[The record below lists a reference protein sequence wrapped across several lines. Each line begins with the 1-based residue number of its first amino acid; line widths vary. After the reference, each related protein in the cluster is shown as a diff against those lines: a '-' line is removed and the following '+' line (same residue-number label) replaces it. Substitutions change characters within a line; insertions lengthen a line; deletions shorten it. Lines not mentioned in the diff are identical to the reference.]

1 MAYQNSTLSL
11 EQMLLKFMSEQDP
24 MLSMLQWLCE
34 QMMEAEVTA
43 KIQAQKSERTDTR
56 TGYRSGYRVRRFD
69 TRMGTMY
76 LFVPKLRKGD
86 YVPFFVTAKSRA
98 EAALIQVIQEAYIQG
113 VSTRK
118 IRKLASRLGIESIS
132 RGQVSQITRE

>member
-24 MLSMLQWLCE
+24 MLSKLCE

-56 TGYRSGYRVRRFD
+56 IGYRSGYRLRRFD

-76 LFVPKLRKGD
+76 LFVPKLRKDG
-86 YVPFFVTAKSRA
+86 YVPFFC
-98 EAALIQVIQEAYIQG
+98 VISAFKRMYAIYQCIVAF
-113 VSTRK
+113 
-118 IRKLASRLGIESIS
+118 
-132 RGQVSQITRE
+132 

>member
-24 MLSMLQWLCE
+24 MLAMLQWLCE

-56 TGYRSGYRVRRFD
+56 TGYRSGYRLRRFD

-76 LFVPKLRKGD
+76 PFVPKLRKDG
-86 YVPFFVTAKSRA
+86 YMPFFC
-98 EAALIQVIQEAYIQG
+98 VISAFKRMYAIYQCIVAF
-113 VSTRK
+113 
-118 IRKLASRLGIESIS
+118 
-132 RGQVSQITRE
+132 

>member
-24 MLSMLQWLCE
+24 ILSMFQWLCE

-76 LFVPKLRKGD
+76 LFVPKLLKAVMCPFLSRQNPVRK
-86 YVPFFVTAKSRA
+86 
-98 EAALIQVIQEAYIQG
+98 
-113 VSTRK
+113 
-118 IRKLASRLGIESIS
+118 
-132 RGQVSQITRE
+132 

>member
-34 QMMEAEVTA
+34 QMMETEVTA

-56 TGYRSGYRVRRFD
+56 TGYRVRRFD

-76 LFVPKLRKGD
+76 LFVPKLRKGG

-98 EAALIQVIQEAYIQG
+98 EAA
-113 VSTRK
+113 
-118 IRKLASRLGIESIS
+118 
-132 RGQVSQITRE
+132 